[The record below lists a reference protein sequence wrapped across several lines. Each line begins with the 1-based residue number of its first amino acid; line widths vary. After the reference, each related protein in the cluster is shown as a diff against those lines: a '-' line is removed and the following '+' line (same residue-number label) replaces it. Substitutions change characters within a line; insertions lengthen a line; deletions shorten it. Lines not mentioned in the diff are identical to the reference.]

1 MENIMITGGFTT
13 ALVCGVI
20 GGIVSFLISF
30 TGRGFAEQGY
40 TGHTQQKSLAG
51 WNSVSMIAVITLWG
65 ILLLL
70 VFGGGWQRFVSLF
83 FTAEFFSV
91 VVVSTTHAGAVG
103 FVGQAAVNGLC
114 HIGLYRRLGEV
125 LTGIGI
131 GVGSLFAPLYFLAE
145 S

>member
-1 MENIMITGGFTT
+1 MDNTFVAGGFIL
-13 ALVCGVI
+13 ALFCGVL
-20 GGIVSFLISF
+20 GGVVSFLISF
-30 TGRGFAEQGY
+30 IGRGFAEQGY
-40 TGHTQQKSLAG
+40 TGHTHQKSLAG
-51 WNSVSMIAVITLWG
+51 WNSVSVIAIITLWG

-70 VFGGGWQRFVSLF
+70 TFGGGWERFVALF

-131 GVGSLFAPLYFLAE
+131 GVGSFFGVLYFLAE